1 MYLMSAWN
9 MPDFELEYCYI
20 VFHAYVEHII
30 NYVRTYTQFII
41 IIGITVQFSL
51 NKYEV
56 KENGEPAQLV
66 LILSKPLEYC
76 SSSILIKFEDVT
88 ATGK

>member
-1 MYLMSAWN
+1 M
-9 MPDFELEYCYI
+9 
-20 VFHAYVEHII
+20 
-30 NYVRTYTQFII
+30 
-41 IIGITVQFSL
+41 QFSL

-76 SSSILIKFEDVT
+76 SSSIQIKVEDGT

>member
-1 MYLMSAWN
+1 
-9 MPDFELEYCYI
+9 MPDFELEHYYI
-20 VFHAYVEHII
+20 VLHAYVEHII
-30 NYVRTYTQFII
+30 NYVRTYAQFII

-76 SSSILIKFEDVT
+76 SSSILIKVEDVT